1 MLGPNQTPGSGLITP
16 PAMDQYIA
24 RQPILNVHKRL
35 YGYELL
41 YRGADPYTL
50 KDVSGNRATASLLS
64 STFLT
69 RGIDEISGMRP
80 CFINFTQD
88 LLERNL
94 PAAFPKQQIV
104 VEVLENV
111 EPNPK
116 LIKTLKNLKEE
127 GYTIA
132 LDDFIYNR
140 KLEPLLECAHIVKID
155 VRLTPLDTIA
165 RTVNRLRNHKV
176 KLLAEKVETVKEFE
190 RANKMGFTYF
200 QGYFFSKPEKIEIRE
215 LSSIKVNLLRLLAE
229 VSRKETTLEKLR
241 EIISVDIA
249 ISYKLMRFLN
259 SAYFYRL
266 QEVRTVKHAI
276 AYLGEKELRRFV
288 LLVVV
293 SELASEQPGELTR
306 LALVRAK
313 FCELLGE
320 SSSRRVDSGELFIMG
335 LFSLLDA
342 MLNTPME
349 RIMERL
355 PISREV
361 KSALSYQSG
370 MMVMFLETAIAFER
384 NQHKKIDSLV
394 AELLIDTKTIND
406 SYMTAVKYANGLL

>member
-1 MLGPNQTPGSGLITP
+1 
-16 PAMDQYIA
+16 MDQYIA
-24 RQPILNVHKRL
+24 RQPIFNVHKRL

-41 YRGADPYTL
+41 YRGVEPYTL

-94 PAAFPKQQIV
+94 PGSFPKNQIV
-104 VEVLENV
+104 IEILENV
-111 EPNPK
+111 EPTPK
-116 LIKTLKNLKEE
+116 LISVCKNLRSE
-127 GYTIA
+127 GYKIA
-132 LDDFIYNR
+132 LDDFVYNR
-140 KLEPLLECAHIVKID
+140 TLEPLIECAEIIKID
-155 VRLTPLDTIA
+155 IRLTPLDTIT
-165 RTVNRLRNHKV
+165 RTLNRLQNHKV
-176 KLLAEKVETVKEFE
+176 KLLAEKVETVKDFE
-190 RANKMGFTYF
+190 KANKMGFTYF

-215 LSSIKVNLLRLLAE
+215 LSSVKVNLLRLLAE
-229 VSRKETTLEKLR
+229 VARKETTMEKLR
-241 EIISVDIA
+241 EIISLDVA

-266 QEVRTVKHAI
+266 QEVKTVKHAI

-293 SELASEQPGELTR
+293 SELASEHPGELTR

-320 SSSRRVDSGELFIMG
+320 ASPHSSSSGELFIMG
-335 LFSLLDA
+335 LFSLLDT
-342 MLNTPME
+342 MLGMPMG
-349 RIMERL
+349 RVMGRL
-355 PISREV
+355 PISRDV
-361 KSALSYQSG
+361 KDALANQSG
-370 MMVMFLETAIAFER
+370 ILATFLKIAVAFER
-384 NQHKKIDSLV
+384 NQQKKIVSLIS
-394 AELLIDTKTIND
+394 ELRISGTGGTITEA
-406 SYMTAVKYANGLL
+406 YITAVKYANGLL